1 MKIERVVIT
10 TLNGNIIDHRIF
22 EDQRQAYAGYSE
34 SVNKMRSIL
43 QNSND
48 DGDWEILLC
57 DVKQYALSRPNE
69 GSPKTTS
76 DEDWYG
82 KFLSALAKSTHR
94 MATVRQ
100 KWNLGMWMRLK
111 RDVDATDVHKD
122 EQPNGG
128 TGP

>member
-1 MKIERVVIT
+1 MIIDEDRRVVIT

-69 GSPKTTS
+69 EVPRTDLMKT
-76 DEDWYG
+76 
-82 KFLSALAKSTHR
+82 
-94 MATVRQ
+94 
-100 KWNLGMWMRLK
+100 GMENSWVL
-111 RDVDATDVHKD
+111 
-122 EQPNGG
+122 
-128 TGP
+128 